1 VLSTPFFCSKSVAS
15 SQGETRGRFLWPA
28 LTKKDHE
35 NRPQGLDFLDENSSQ
50 LPIDTIY
57 LKIYYINY
65 DNDNHFQL
73 ERE

>member
-1 VLSTPFFCSKSVAS
+1 MGSFGGLLVFFVTMGVTKVTTGTVLVSCTN
-15 SQGETRGRFLWPA
+15 Q
-28 LTKKDHE
+28 KKTMRTVPKDS
-35 NRPQGLDFLDENSSQ
+35 NENSSQ

-73 ERE
+73 VEG